1 MKQRGLLLALFVG
14 LLASSLNAQQPD
26 LERLDQKLRNQ
37 LETKMPGWSYERG
50 EPMQGSKGVLIQRW
64 FTQNRSVSIKVVQMK
79 SAQEAREVL
88 QNFPGHTKGAK
99 SLEDLGDQAYTWG
112 YRSRQVVFR
121 RGKNIIYVEAGA
133 TVDLD
138 PDARSLTW
146 SQRRAREE
154 VEVKK
159 LTGAFAKHLVDALDT
174 P

>member
-1 MKQRGLLLALFVG
+1 MKQRGLLLALFVV
-14 LLASSLNAQQPD
+14 LASSVNGQQPD
-26 LERLDQKLRNQ
+26 LDNLDQKLRNQ

-50 EPMQGSKGVLIQRW
+50 EPMEGSKGVLIQRW

-88 QNFPGHTKGAK
+88 QNFPGHTKGAH

-154 VEVKK
+154 AEVKK
-159 LTGAFAKHLVDALDT
+159 FTGEFAKHLLAALDT